1 MNKYKIMYYVI
12 ELIIRVLLTVGIY
25 TIITVVSNRPMG
37 MNELVVC
44 LASGL
49 VIGISFIIYD
59 IRKGR

>member
-1 MNKYKIMYYVI
+1 MYYVI

>member
-1 MNKYKIMYYVI
+1 MNKYKIMYYVM

-37 MNELVVC
+37 MNELLVC

-49 VIGISFIIYD
+49 VIGICCIVYD
-59 IRKGR
+59 IKKGR